1 MSDLETEQ
9 PLPPSKSA
17 RKREAQAIF
26 ELAAELAC
34 LSEHRIRQ
42 LPVEEPL
49 RVLIRKVKG
58 IRSHVARKRETQFLA
73 KQLRNLDLTP
83 LLAVVR
89 PDAEAQRQEQ
99 GRLHLLEHWRDRLLE
114 EGDAALAE
122 ALRQFPGLEPQPV
135 RALLR
140 QAAKERAS
148 APEALPPAARK
159 LFQLLKAHLPE
170 TGDESA
176 E

>member
-1 MSDLETEQ
+1 MSDRESEQ

-26 ELAAELAC
+26 DLAAELAG
-34 LSEHRIRQ
+34 LSEHQIRQ
-42 LPVEEPL
+42 LPVDEPL

-73 KQLRNLDLTP
+73 KQLRNLELGP
-83 LLAVVR
+83 LLVAVR

-122 ALRQFPGLEPQPV
+122 AMRVFPGLEPQPV
-135 RALLR
+135 RALVR
-140 QAAKERAS
+140 QAQRERAR
-148 APEALPPAARK
+148 APEAMPAAARK
-159 LFQLLKAHLPE
+159 LFQLLKGHLPE
-170 TGDESA
+170 AVDAPA